1 MKLEMVC
8 IQLCQGGISAWCTDK
23 SCIVGSVLYHVV
35 VVAFQKRAA
44 YISVVVQDQHGLIMG
59 LLIVSSKECVIS
71 RGLIVV
77 RLM

>member
-1 MKLEMVC
+1 MKQEGVC
-8 IQLCQGGISAWCTDK
+8 IQLCQGGISAWSIDK

-35 VVAFQKRAA
+35 VVVFQKRVA
-44 YISVVVQDQHGLIMG
+44 YISVVVQDLHGSIMG